1 MPFGAQAREPVP
13 LSGRISRWEEARG
26 FGFVTPDDGG
36 PAVFLH
42 IRAVMPGQ
50 GAPQVGDRVDFLKLE
65 GPQGPFAKQV
75 RLQRTAAAPRRENRP
90 APSREPLPSRR
101 GRPARR
107 PRETRKDPRAPVG
120 LLLITTVLAYA
131 AATWFWRVPFW
142 VGLAYVGMS
151 LIALLVYADDK
162 DAAQRGRWR
171 TSEQTLLTIGLLGG
185 WPGALV
191 AQRLLRHKTRKATFQ
206 GPFWASVLVNIGL
219 FVAFFGPI
227 GLKSAVLQP

>member
-1 MPFGAQAREPVP
+1 MPVGPQAREPVP

-131 AATWFWRVPFW
+131 AATGVIV
-142 VGLAYVGMS
+142 VGF
-151 LIALLVYADDK
+151 
-162 DAAQRGRWR
+162 
-171 TSEQTLLTIGLLGG
+171 TLLAEAATHGFRQIEGWGAHGLRILQAAAGTM
-185 WPGALV
+185 V
-191 AQRLLRHKTRKATFQ
+191 AERPCQATSICA
-206 GPFWASVLVNIGL
+206 PART
-219 FVAFFGPI
+219 
-227 GLKSAVLQP
+227 